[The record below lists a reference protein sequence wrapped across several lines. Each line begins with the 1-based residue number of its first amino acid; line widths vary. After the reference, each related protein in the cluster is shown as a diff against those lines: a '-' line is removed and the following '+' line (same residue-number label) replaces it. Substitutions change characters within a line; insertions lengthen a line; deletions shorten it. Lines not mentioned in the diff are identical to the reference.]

1 MVNKIF
7 KLIDYIGITGGINM
21 GDPRL
26 NKLAKLLV
34 NYSAEV
40 KRGDFVL
47 VQCDEVAE
55 PWMVEVV
62 KEALKA
68 GAHVETILE
77 SHEVS
82 QVKLRHSNEEQLQEE
97 NYMQKIMLE
106 KADVWLTA
114 WGTKNTK
121 ANSNLDPRIIQLKT
135 KGATSWREVYSERMG
150 NGTLRWCGTQFPTYA
165 DAQEG
170 DMSFSEYEDF
180 VYGAGL
186 LDCEDPVAE
195 WKKVS
200 TYHERWIKYLNDKK
214 QLHITSEGTDIKV
227 NIEGRKWM
235 NCDGKVNFPD
245 GEIYTSP
252 VEDGIN
258 GYITFSFPGIYLGK
272 EIEGIRL
279 EVKEG
284 KVVEATAT
292 KGEDLLKILLDT
304 DQGASRFGEVAIGT
318 NYGIKKFTKNMLF
331 DEKIGGTIHMAI
343 GDSMPEAGGKNKSV
357 IHWDMLCN
365 MRNGGEIYADGE
377 LFYKDGQLLDGI
389 LEKYNL

>member
-1 MVNKIF
+1 M
-7 KLIDYIGITGGINM
+7 T
-21 GDPRL
+21 DPRL

-40 KRGDFVL
+40 KNGDFVL
-47 VQCDEVAE
+47 VQCEDVSE

-62 KEALKA
+62 KEAVKA
-68 GAHVETILE
+68 GAHVETVLN

-82 QVKLRHSNEEQLQEE
+82 QVKIRYSSDEQLQEE
-97 NYMQKIMLE
+97 NFMQKVLLE

-121 ANSNLDPRIIQLKT
+121 ANSNVDSKKLQLSS
-135 KGATSWREVYSERMG
+135 KGATSWRKIYSERMG
-150 NGTLRWCGTQFPTYA
+150 DGSLRWCGTQFPTYA
-165 DAQEG
+165 DAQEAK
-170 DMSFSEYEDF
+170 MSLSEYEEF

-186 LDCEDPVAE
+186 LDSEDPVAE

-200 TYHERWIKYLNDKK
+200 AYHERWIKYLNDKK
-214 QLHITSEGTDIKV
+214 ELHIISEETDIKV
-227 NIEGRKWM
+227 NIDERKWI

-245 GEIYTSP
+245 GEIFTSP

-258 GYITFSFPGIYLGK
+258 GHITFSFPGIYMGK

-279 EVKEG
+279 EIKNG
-284 KVVEATAT
+284 KVVKATAE
-292 KGEDLLKILLDT
+292 KGQELLESLLEIDE
-304 DQGASRFGEVAIGT
+304 GASRFGEVAIGT
-318 NYGIKKFTKNMLF
+318 NYGIKKFTRNMLF

-343 GDSMPEAGGKNKSV
+343 GDSMPEAGGKNKST
-357 IHWDMLCN
+357 IHWDMLCD
-365 MRNGGEIYADGE
+365 MRNGGKIYADGE
-377 LFYKDGQLLDGI
+377 LFYENGRLIEPI

>member
-1 MVNKIF
+1 MS
-7 KLIDYIGITGGINM
+7 
-21 GDPRL
+21 DPRL

-40 KRGDFVL
+40 KKGDFVL
-47 VQCDEVAE
+47 VQCEDVAE

-62 KEALKA
+62 KETIKA
-68 GAHVETILE
+68 GAHVETVLT

-82 QVKLRHSNEEQLQEE
+82 QAKLKYSSDEQLQEE
-97 NYMQKIMLE
+97 NFIQKTALE

-121 ANSNLDPRIIQLKT
+121 ANSNVDSKKIQLST
-135 KGATSWREVYSERMG
+135 KGATSWRKIYSEKMG
-150 NGTLRWCGTQFPTYA
+150 DGSLRWCGTQFPTYA
-165 DAQEG
+165 DAQEAN
-170 DMSFSEYEDF
+170 MSLSEYEDF

-186 LDCEDPVAE
+186 LDSEDPVAE
-195 WKKVS
+195 WKKIS
-200 TYHERWIKYLNDKK
+200 AYHERWIKYLNDKK
-214 QLHITSEGTDIKV
+214 ELHIISEGTDIKV
-227 NIEGRKWM
+227 NMAGRNWI

-245 GEIYTSP
+245 GEIFTSP

-258 GYITFSFPGIYLGK
+258 GHITFSFPGIYAGK
-272 EIEGIRL
+272 EIEGISL

-284 KVVEATAT
+284 KVVKATAK
-292 KGEDLLKILLDT
+292 KGEELLKTLLET
-304 DQGASRFGEVAIGT
+304 DEGASRFGEVAIGT
-318 NYGIKKFTKNMLF
+318 NYGIKNFTRNMLF

-357 IHWDMLCN
+357 IHWDMLCD
-365 MRNGGEIYADGE
+365 MRDGGKIYADGE
-377 LFYKDGQLLDGI
+377 LFYENGKLMDEI